1 MSTAWPTRIAAA
13 GLGLALACAGAGAAA
28 FDLQGHRG
36 ARGLAPENTLPAF
49 QRALAI
55 GVHTLELDVGLTRD
69 GVLVISHDPRLNP
82 EITRGPDGRFLDGPG
97 PLIHHS
103 TLADLQRFDLGRLKP
118 GGRYAAQFPDQVAV
132 DGARLPTLA
141 ALFALVQR
149 SGNASVRFDIETK
162 LTPLA
167 PGDTAPP
174 EVMAR
179 ALIAEIRRAGLAPR
193 CTVQSF
199 DWRTLQVVQREAP
212 EIATAYLT
220 ARQPWLDNVAP
231 AADGRSLWTAGFTLS
246 QHGTLPRLVQAAGGR
261 IWSAHFRDLDAA
273 QVREAQALGLQVLAW
288 TVNEPADIARLL
300 DLGVDGLIS
309 DRPDRVRTE
318 MARRGMA
325 LPPATPASAVP
336 AAPAASSP

>member
-1 MSTAWPTRIAAA
+1 MSPAWRGGFAAA
-13 GLGLALACAGAGAAA
+13 GPRLWLSLALALACAAASAAA

-49 QRALAI
+49 ERALAI

-82 EITRGPDGRFLDGPG
+82 EITRGADGRFLDGPG

-103 TLADLQRFDLGRLKP
+103 TLAELQRYELGRIQP

-132 DGARLPTLA
+132 DGTRMPTLA

-149 SGNASVRFDIETK
+149 SGNGALRLDIETK
-162 LTPLA
+162 VSPLA
-167 PGDTAPP
+167 PADTATP

-179 ALIAEIRRAGLAPR
+179 ALIAEIRRAGLAER
-193 CTVQSF
+193 CTIQSF
-199 DWRTLQVVQREAP
+199 DWRSLQLVQREAP

-220 ARQPWLDNVAP
+220 AQQRWLDNL
-231 AADGRSLWTAGFTLS
+231 AADADGSSPWTAGFLLRE
-246 QHGTLPRLVQAAGGR
+246 HGSVPRLVKAAGGR
-261 IWSAHFRDLDAA
+261 LWSAYFNDLDAA
-273 QVREAQALGLQVLAW
+273 KVKEAQALGLQVLAW
-288 TVNEPADIARLL
+288 TVNQPADIARLL
-300 DLGVDGLIS
+300 DMGVDGLIS
-309 DRPDRVRTE
+309 DRPDRVRSE

-325 LPPATPASAVP
+325 LPPATSGR
-336 AAPAASSP
+336 